1 MTKNLNTQI
10 GKYRSVISVD
20 KEKCVN
26 CQRCIAVCPV
36 KMCNNGSGD
45 YVDFDEKLCI
55 GCGSC
60 IEACTHGARKGID
73 DAELFFDS
81 LKKGEKIVAI
91 VAPAAIVS
99 FRGKDLELNGFLK
112 SLGVEAV
119 FDVSFGAELT
129 TKSYVEYIK
138 NKNPDCVISQ
148 PCPALVSFIET
159 YRPELIKYL
168 APADSP
174 MLHCAK
180 MIKEFYT
187 KYTGYKIA
195 AISPCYAKRRE
206 FDETGICDYNV
217 TMRSIQSYM
226 EEKNIRI
233 DSFPKVEYE
242 NPAAERG
249 VLYST
254 PGGLMRTAE
263 RFVPSISEK
272 TRKIEGN
279 PKVFHYLAKFSE
291 ANKNKKPCFTLIDCL
306 NCENGCN
313 EGAGTTNKGMH
324 LDEMESFVEN
334 RMHDRRS
341 YWEQKGHSK
350 KSALKKLNKAI
361 DEFWKP
367 GLYDRTYVDRSA
379 YFHQKIK
386 EPSQEE
392 IQKIYKDMHKKTKSD
407 ILNCGACGYEDCEQM
422 AVAIYNGLNR
432 PENCTHYTNIL
443 KDIMN
448 EQHQKEV
455 KQSVRKVVETGS
467 EKLTENG
474 RDVQT
479 LATAARDMTE
489 SVSTSSSAV
498 EEMIANI
505 NSINSILEHNAESVG
520 LLDGAT
526 RKGMAGIENVAE
538 LVSKIEENSN
548 GLSEMS
554 SVIQKIASQTN
565 LLAMNAAI
573 EAAHAGNSGRGFAVV
588 ADEIRKLA
596 ENSGSEARK
605 ISDVLKNVKQLID
618 ATFKDTGDVQKE
630 FSEVV
635 QLSGTVVE
643 QEQTVRRAISEQNE
657 GGKQLLQ
664 AVGSMRELT
673 QTVKERTEKL
683 LTDTN
688 AIKESI
694 LELGK

>member
-1 MTKNLNTQI
+1 MTKNLNTQT

-45 YVDFDEKLCI
+45 YVAFDENLCI

-226 EEKNIRI
+226 EEKNIRL

-367 GLYDRTYVDRSA
+367 GLYNRTYVDRSA

-392 IQKIYKDMHKKTKSD
+392 IQKIYKDMHKKTKAD

-448 EQHQKEV
+448 EQHQEEV
-455 KQSVRKVVETGS
+455 KQSVRKVVETGA

>member
-1 MTKNLNTQI
+1 MTTNLNTQT

-45 YVDFDEKLCI
+45 YVAFDEKLCI

-279 PKVFHYLAKFSE
+279 PKVFLYLAKFSE

-392 IQKIYKDMHKKTKSD
+392 IQKIYRDMYKKTKAD

-448 EQHQKEV
+448 EQHQEEV

-573 EAAHAGNSGRGFAVV
+573 EAAHAGDSGRGFAVV